1 MRIVYVTAMLPCGMG
16 ETFLLPEINE
26 LLRQGHEVL
35 IVPRS
40 PQASAPEYAQPL
52 LSRTA
57 IQRAFSAEVAGAAVA
72 RVCRNPRTT
81 LRALQ
86 LVARSGRPKLLA
98 KNLAVYPKGLWLGR
112 VARAWGA
119 AHIHAHWAATT
130 ATIALIASEASGIPW
145 SFTAHRWDIVENNLL
160 VLKARRARLVRFIS
174 RSGLEMARAA
184 GVNGKAQILHMGVE
198 LPALPAS
205 PPSPADPSVRPI
217 SRR

>member
-86 LVARSGRPKLLA
+86 LVARSGRPRILA
-98 KNLAVYPKGLWLGR
+98 KNLAVYPKGL
-112 VARAWGA
+112 
-119 AHIHAHWAATT
+119 
-130 ATIALIASEASGIPW
+130 
-145 SFTAHRWDIVENNLL
+145 
-160 VLKARRARLVRFIS
+160 
-174 RSGLEMARAA
+174 
-184 GVNGKAQILHMGVE
+184 
-198 LPALPAS
+198 
-205 PPSPADPSVRPI
+205 
-217 SRR
+217 